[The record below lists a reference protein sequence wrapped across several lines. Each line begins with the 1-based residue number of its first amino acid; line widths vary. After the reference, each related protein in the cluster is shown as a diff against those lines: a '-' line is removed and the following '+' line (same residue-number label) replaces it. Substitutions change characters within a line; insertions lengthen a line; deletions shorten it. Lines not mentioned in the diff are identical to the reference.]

1 MSFGAFLLAERE
13 GRGRC
18 TQLGFAA
25 AIGRGKEPCSLNEAA
40 AGRTR
45 AVSCL
50 RGDDSTT
57 GAGKG
62 TFEDSAGIWQARA
75 KS

>member
-1 MSFGAFLLAERE
+1 MSLVIFLLAEGGGGGSCPE
-13 GRGRC
+13 S
-18 TQLGFAA
+18 GFAA
-25 AIGRGKEPCSLNEAA
+25 AAGRGEESGSPDEAA
-40 AGRTR
+40 AGRAR

-57 GAGKG
+57 GPGERTSK
-62 TFEDSAGIWQARA
+62 DSAGIWKARA